1 MHSERGVGASVDHRN
16 MIAFHQQRAC
26 CYLLALPFERGHRPF
41 QFLNPRLIHAA
52 QGWVRL
58 VLIFLIFSSS
68 LAEHA
73 ELSLQLGADL
83 CQFLAL
89 QLQLRQFFVLHARAV
104 PELGYAHFQL
114 FGFMQRSL
122 QLSFQPSTL

>member
-1 MHSERGVGASVDHRN
+1 M
-16 MIAFHQQRAC
+16 
-26 CYLLALPFERGHRPF
+26 
-41 QFLNPRLIHAA
+41 
-52 QGWVRL
+52 RL

-83 CQFLAL
+83 RQFLAL